1 VSDITKEE
9 VRERLGNID
18 QIRDIIFGAQT
29 RDYDNRFYKIESD
42 LAMLQQETRDRFDQ
56 FKVAMTADL
65 KASVEVL
72 DKKLKSFN
80 LSSQE
85 ECADLRQQVDR
96 LARKFSS
103 NIQTLDEAL
112 DTQSTSLHTELVETR
127 DGLQQDITSLRDLVL
142 EEIERCFSQLR
153 DNKVSKDDMAEML
166 FHLGMRLKGA
176 EFIPALKEK
185 VDSSKKYEDI
195 PLYAVRKHSEEAM
208 HSQQS

>member
-1 VSDITKEE
+1 MGDITKEE

-42 LAMLQQETRDRFDQ
+42 LAMLQQETRDRLDQ
-56 FKVAMTADL
+56 LKVAVTADL
-65 KASVEVL
+65 RAAVEVL

-85 ECADLRQQVDR
+85 ECADLRQQIDR
-96 LARKFSS
+96 LTRKFSS

-112 DTQSTSLHTELVETR
+112 DTQSTSLHTELADTR
-127 DGLQQDITSLRDLVL
+127 DGLQQDIAALRDLVL
-142 EEIERCFSQLR
+142 EEMERCFSQLR

-166 FHLGMRLKGA
+166 FHLGMRLKGS

-185 VDSSKKYEDI
+185 ADSVKKYEDI
-195 PLYAVRKHSEEAM
+195 PLYAVRKHSEEAVP
-208 HSQQS
+208 S

>member
-1 VSDITKEE
+1 MGDITKEE

-42 LAMLQQETRDRFDQ
+42 LAMLQQETRDRLDQ
-56 FKVAMTADL
+56 LKVAVTADL
-65 KASVEVL
+65 RAAVEVL

-80 LSSQE
+80 LASQE
-85 ECADLRQQVDR
+85 ECADLRQQIDR
-96 LARKFSS
+96 LTRKFSS

-112 DTQSTSLHTELVETR
+112 DSQSTSLHTELADTR
-127 DGLQQDITSLRDLVL
+127 DGLQQDITALRDLVL
-142 EEIERCFSQLR
+142 EEMERCFSQLR

-166 FHLGMRLKGA
+166 FHLGMRLKGS

-185 VDSSKKYEDI
+185 ADSVKKYEEI
-195 PLYAVRKHSEEAM
+195 PLYAVRKHSEEAV
-208 HSQQS
+208 HS